1 VRIYTLFTYLNDV
14 PEGGG
19 TRFTKL
25 PADSNCSS
33 IVKGTTDPACVA
45 RDTPGTSPGASP
57 VTFQPKTGKAIL
69 WPSVLAGD
77 PHSKDSR
84 TDHEALPVTAG
95 EKFGANFWIHQH
107 DFKGAYAK
115 GCTAA

>member
-1 VRIYTLFTYLNDV
+1 MRIYTLFTYLNDV

-107 DFKGAYAK
+107 DCKGAYAK